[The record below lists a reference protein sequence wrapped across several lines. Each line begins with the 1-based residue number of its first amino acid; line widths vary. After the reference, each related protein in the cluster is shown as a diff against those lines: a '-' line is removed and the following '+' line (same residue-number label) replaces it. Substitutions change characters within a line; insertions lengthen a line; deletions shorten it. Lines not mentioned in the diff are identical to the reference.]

1 MLRGMNLIFIYG
13 KPATGKLTVAR
24 ELAKITGYKLFHNH
38 QTVDLLLSV
47 FEFGSKP
54 FVELREEV
62 WLAVIRRAA
71 VERLHGMVFTF
82 APETTVRPSFI
93 NQVLDIVEGA
103 GSRVR
108 FVELTCPMEE
118 VYRRIDNQS
127 RRNTGKLTD
136 HEVYEKLEKA
146 GVFAT
151 SHMPKAD
158 VVVDTSK
165 LQPEEAA
172 VQIAKELRIRRIDTL
187 PKS

>member
-1 MLRGMNLIFIYG
+1 MLRCMNLIFLYG

-24 ELAKITGYKLFHNH
+24 ELARITGYKLFHNH

-108 FVELTCPMEE
+108 FVEMTCPMDE

-127 RRNTGKLTD
+127 RRNTGKLTN
-136 HEVYEKLEKA
+136 HEVYAKLEA
-146 GVFAT
+146 QGVFST
-151 SHMPKAD
+151 SHMPKPD
-158 VVVDTSK
+158 VVIDSST
-165 LQPEEAA
+165 LTPEDAA
-172 VQIAKELRIRRIDTL
+172 VKIAKDLRIRRIDTA
-187 PKS
+187 KS

>member
-1 MLRGMNLIFIYG
+1 MNLLFLYG

-71 VERLHGMVFTF
+71 VERLNGMVFTF
-82 APETTVRPSFI
+82 APETTVRPTFI
-93 NQVLDIVEGA
+93 DQVLDIVEGA

-108 FVELTCPMEE
+108 FIELTCPMDEI
-118 VYRRIDNQS
+118 YRRVDSQS

-136 HEVYEKLEKA
+136 HEVYERLDKQ

-158 VVVDTSK
+158 VVIDTGK
-165 LQPEEAA
+165 LQPDEAA
-172 VQIAKELRIRRIDTL
+172 LKIVKELRI
-187 PKS
+187 KHA

>member
-1 MLRGMNLIFIYG
+1 MNLLFLYG

-24 ELAKITGYKLFHNH
+24 ELARITGYKLFHNH

-54 FVELREEV
+54 FIDLREEV
-62 WLAVIRRAA
+62 WLAVIKRAA
-71 VERLHGMVFTF
+71 IERLTGMVFTF
-82 APETTVRPSFI
+82 APEMTVRRSFI
-93 NQVLDIVEGA
+93 PQVLDIVEGA

-108 FVELTCPMEE
+108 FIETTCPMEE

-136 HEVYEKLEKA
+136 HEVYEKLEKQ

-158 VVVDTSK
+158 VVIDTST
-165 LQPEEAA
+165 LTPEEAA
-172 VQIAKELRIRRIDTL
+172 VKIAKELRIKRLDT
-187 PKS
+187 PRPSKA

>member
-1 MLRGMNLIFIYG
+1 MNLVFIYG

-38 QTVDLLLSV
+38 QTVDLLLTV

-62 WLAVIRRAA
+62 WLAVIKRAA
-71 VERLHGMVFTF
+71 VERLTGMVFTF
-82 APETTVRPSFI
+82 APETTVRKGFI
-93 NQVLDIVEGA
+93 DKVLDIVEGA

-108 FVELTCPMEE
+108 FVEMTCPMEE

-127 RRNTGKLTD
+127 RHSNSGKVTNQ
-136 HEVYEKLEKA
+136 EVYARLESQ
-146 GVFAT
+146 GVFSTA
-151 SHMPKAD
+151 HMPPAD
-158 VVVDTSK
+158 VVIDTSTVT
-165 LQPEEAA
+165 PEEAA
-172 VQIAKELRIRRIDTL
+172 VKIAKELRIRRSDVL